1 MVDEVVGE
9 VLVFFM
15 CLVRGLS
22 IFIGD
27 FEVVICSK
35 VGSNSKVNMVFIVI
49 FFIII
54 VVRFW

>member
-9 VLVFFM
+9 VVVFFM

-22 IFIGD
+22 IFID
-27 FEVVICSK
+27 DVEVVICSK
-35 VGSNSKVNMVFIVI
+35 VGSNSKVNIVFIVI